1 LNRNPFKRIIR
12 KMLGIFGGSLL
23 VIAVL
28 GAAICYKFVETPTI
42 PQKKKVRVP
51 DFDVGLNSQASSALS
66 VLSVLSFRV
75 ARPTVV
81 PV

>member
-1 LNRNPFKRIIR
+1 
-12 KMLGIFGGSLL
+12 MLGIFGASLL
-23 VIAVL
+23 VVAVL

-51 DFDVGLNSQASSALS
+51 DFDVGLNSHASSALS

-75 ARPTVV
+75 ARSTVV

>member
-1 LNRNPFKRIIR
+1 
-12 KMLGIFGGSLL
+12 MLTFLTGSLL

-51 DFDVGLNSQASSALS
+51 DFDVGLNSQASS

>member
-1 LNRNPFKRIIR
+1 
-12 KMLGIFGGSLL
+12 MLGIFGGSLL
-23 VIAVL
+23 VVAVL
-28 GAAICYKFVETPTI
+28 GAAICYKFVETPPI

-51 DFDVGLNSQASSALS
+51 DFDVGLNSQANSA
-66 VLSVLSFRV
+66 LSVLSFRV

>member
-1 LNRNPFKRIIR
+1 
-12 KMLGIFGGSLL
+12 MLTFLTGSLL

-28 GAAICYKFVETPTI
+28 GAVICYKFVETPTI

-51 DFDVGLNSQASSALS
+51 DFDVGLNSQANSALS

>member
-1 LNRNPFKRIIR
+1 
-12 KMLGIFGGSLL
+12 MLGLFGSVFIIT
-23 VIAVL
+23 VI

-42 PQKKKVRVP
+42 PQKKKARVP

-66 VLSVLSFRV
+66 VLSFRV

>member
-1 LNRNPFKRIIR
+1 
-12 KMLGIFGGSLL
+12 MLGIFGGSLL

-51 DFDVGLNSQASSALS
+51 DFDVGLNG
-66 VLSVLSFRV
+66 
-75 ARPTVV
+75 